1 MEGPAARRH
10 GLKYSYPTE
19 TPSSQCRKYLINL
32 MLAPVYVIGH
42 LNPDTDAIASAM
54 GYAWLLRERDGQN
67 AIAARA
73 GAVNPQ
79 TAWVLKTV
87 GLEAP
92 PYLADASPRFERIAR
107 TLPPILPDRPLREA
121 WAVAAT
127 GHSAAPII
135 EANGKPVGLVT
146 GNSVFGFFSRQL
158 EEKLDLDNVSV
169 ARVLSVPC
177 REATDVDVPR
187 FPMSMR
193 VADGRS
199 RVVRDERDDFLVVH
213 EDGTYFG
220 ICRSPDV
227 LSPPRMQIVLV
238 DHNETSQ
245 AIGALSEADLV
256 EVLDHHRLGNPPT
269 KTPIPFTV
277 DPVGSTSTLVS
288 ERIAAAGLTPPASM
302 AGLLLAGLMSDTLI
316 LRSPTTT
323 KRDHAAADRLAG
335 WSLGGTGLAYA
346 TFRAYGE
353 AVLAAGAGLAVRD
366 IDSIVNSDLKIYEG
380 GGVQFG
386 VAQVEVAALHEVGD
400 RLEEI
405 HAGLEGLCRSRGL
418 KLAVLM
424 VTDVVRGAS
433 RLVLAGQ
440 SERLSDLPYTRLP
453 DGTLDAPDLVSRK
466 KQLLPAILGL
476 LE

>member
-1 MEGPAARRH
+1 MI
-10 GLKYSYPTE
+10 S
-19 TPSSQCRKYLINL
+19 
-32 MLAPVYVIGH
+32 PVHVIGH

-54 GYAWLLRERDGQN
+54 GYAWLLRERDGRN
-67 AIAARA
+67 AIPARA

-87 GLEAP
+87 GLEP
-92 PYLADASPRFERIAR
+92 PQYLADASPRFERIAR

-121 WAVAAT
+121 WAVASTSNA
-127 GHSAAPII
+127 SAPIVD
-135 EANGKPVGLVT
+135 AKGKPLGLVT
-146 GNSVFGFFSRQL
+146 GNSVFKFFSRQL
-158 EEKLDLDNVSV
+158 EERVDLDNVSV

-177 REATDVDVPR
+177 GEAMDADVPR
-187 FPMSMR
+187 FPTSMR
-193 VADGRS
+193 VRDGRG
-199 RVVRDERDDFLVVH
+199 RAVREERDDFFVVRD
-213 EDGTYFG
+213 DGAYFG

-227 LSPPRMQIVLV
+227 LNPPRMQIILV
-238 DHNETSQ
+238 DHNEAAQ
-245 AIGALSEADLV
+245 AIGALDEADLL

-288 ERIAAAGLTPPASM
+288 ERIAAAGLMPPVSI
-302 AGLLLAGLMSDTLI
+302 AGLLLAGLMADTLI
-316 LRSPTTT
+316 LKSPTTT
-323 KRDHAAADRLAG
+323 GRDRVAADRLAG
-335 WSLGGTGLAYA
+335 WALNSGGLPFENYQV
-346 TFRAYGE
+346 FGE

-366 IDSIVNSDLKIYEG
+366 IESIVNSDLKVYDG
-380 GGVQFG
+380 GGIKFG
-386 VAQVEVAALHEVGD
+386 VAQVEVASLLELGQ
-400 RLEEI
+400 RLDEI
-405 HAGLEGLCRSRGL
+405 SAGLEALCKARGL
-418 KLAVLM
+418 ALAALM

-440 SERLSDLPYTRLP
+440 AERLNDLPYTRLP

>member
-1 MEGPAARRH
+1 
-10 GLKYSYPTE
+10 
-19 TPSSQCRKYLINL
+19 
-32 MLAPVYVIGH
+32 MLSPIYVIGH
-42 LNPDTDAIASAM
+42 LNPDTDAIASAV
-54 GYAWLLRERDGQN
+54 GYAWLLRERDHQN

-79 TAWVLKTV
+79 TTWVLKTV
-87 GLEAP
+87 GLDVP

-107 TLPPILPDRPLREA
+107 TLPPILPERPLREA
-121 WAVAAT
+121 WAVAAA

-135 EANGKPVGLVT
+135 EANGLPIGLIT

-177 REATDVDVPR
+177 REATDTEVPR

-193 VADGRS
+193 IADGRS
-199 RVVRDERDDFLVVH
+199 RVVRDERDDFLVTH

-245 AIGALSEADLV
+245 AIAALGEADLI

-288 ERIAAAGLTPPASM
+288 ERIAGAEMTPPAGI
-302 AGLLLAGLMSDTLI
+302 AGLLLAGLLSDTLI

-323 KRDHAAADRLAG
+323 ARDHSAAKRLAG
-335 WSLGGTGLAYA
+335 WALGPGRLTYD
-346 TFRAYGE
+346 TYRAYGE

-366 IDSIVNSDLKIYEG
+366 INSIVNSDLKVYEG
-380 GGVQFG
+380 GGVKFG
-386 VAQVEVAALHEVGD
+386 VAQVEVAAWHELVD

-405 HAGLEGLCRSRGL
+405 RAGLEGLCRARGL
-418 KLAVLM
+418 ELAVLM
-424 VTDVVRGAS
+424 VTDIVRGAS
-433 RLVLAGQ
+433 RLVLAGHIQ
-440 SERLSDLPYTRLP
+440 RLSDLPYTRLP
-453 DGTLDAPDLVSRK
+453 DGTLDAPDVVSRK